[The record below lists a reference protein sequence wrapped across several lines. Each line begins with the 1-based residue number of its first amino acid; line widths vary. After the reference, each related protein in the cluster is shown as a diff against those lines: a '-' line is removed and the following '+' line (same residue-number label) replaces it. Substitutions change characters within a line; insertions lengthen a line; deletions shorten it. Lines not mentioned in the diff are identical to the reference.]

1 MALHLHDEAPSLF
14 QLPHA
19 PADMPAGIR
28 ASCRHEGH
36 KESAFTAFGRARAAG
51 RRASPV
57 LAAPSTSRPVR
68 RWGMV
73 LACTSV
79 MCTKPIS
86 WMASCV
92 WGVSSREANSVLL
105 MIPLTVAACLSTPSS
120 EAPAL
125 ACSRGAVVRFN
136 VHVRYQTQAGNCS
149 GDHDLAQCGGGPLC
163 ALNRCSG
170 QCLQVAQPGHTC
182 QNCMLCSHVKALP
195 FKATICCCRLCLQ
208 SARVI
213 MILRGHNLAVHLS
226 EMPGMIR
233 TAWYMASQTACCP
246 ARVRLVPAQEASP
259 SWWAGL
265 VCHPL
270 CAHC

>member
-1 MALHLHDEAPSLF
+1 
-14 QLPHA
+14 
-19 PADMPAGIR
+19 
-28 ASCRHEGH
+28 
-36 KESAFTAFGRARAAG
+36 
-51 RRASPV
+51 
-57 LAAPSTSRPVR
+57 
-68 RWGMV
+68 MV

-92 WGVSSREANSVLL
+92 WGVSSREANSLLL

-125 ACSRGAVVRFN
+125 ACSRGAVVRVN

-182 QNCMLCSHVKALP
+182 QNCMLCSLSRHAIQGQHL
-195 FKATICCCRLCLQ
+195 LLQ
-208 SARVI
+208 IVPAVSKSDHDSE
-213 MILRGHNLAVHLS
+213 GHNLAVHLS
-226 EMPGMIR
+226 EMPDMMLTGMVHGFSDCLLSCKGE
-233 TAWYMASQTACCP
+233 TSPCTGGLTF
-246 ARVRLVPAQEASP
+246 LVG
-259 SWWAGL
+259 WAGVPSSVRPLL
-265 VCHPL
+265 VGFSIS
-270 CAHC
+270 AGTSATSSSAIGSV